1 MSSSNIRDNH
11 DRGTVADFLRTEI
24 EEGAKLSVVS
34 AYFTVHAYQQLR
46 EPLDKIGSM
55 RFLFGE
61 PAFLDNL
68 DSEHNQS
75 KSFALTDS
83 GLTLDQSLGGR
94 ANARAC
100 AAWIKHN
107 NVEIRSVKRP
117 DFLHGK
123 LYFAEL
129 YDGKVQRAITG
140 SSNFTVNGLGLKP
153 RDDKGIAGNF
163 ELNMVVDGDN
173 DKRDLLRWFDFLWDH
188 PLVGPAT
195 EQVLAYL
202 NEAYADRDPDFVYR
216 KTLLHFFGE
225 AAQRE
230 AQQDEETVQTLE
242 DTAIWRA
249 LYQFQQ
255 HGVKG
260 IINRI
265 AAHGGCVL
273 ADSVGLGK
281 TFSALAVIKYFE
293 IKATQKSRVLV
304 LCPKKLEENWRV
316 YLDGANSKY
325 NPFPDDGFSYTL
337 LAHTDLTRES
347 GINNGV
353 DLANVRWDNYDL
365 VVIDESHNLRNRKSA
380 KYEKLMQEV
389 VKGGKGTKFLL
400 LSATPVNVDLS
411 DLHNQIALFSGDD
424 EGAFRESLGIRN
436 LKTTIKDSQKAFVKW
451 SVLPPAQRTANALAL
466 ELPPAF
472 FHLLDGISI
481 ARSRKQIQTHY
492 ADSLA
497 EIGASPTRLAPDYVH
512 SEVDLK
518 GHFLSYAR
526 LDAELSNYSLCVFKP
541 STYVL
546 PQFKDRYADTT
557 GIANFSQETRERY
570 LIDMMKINFLK
581 RLESSVFSFG
591 ETMNRT
597 IKRIDTLIDKL
608 KHFET
613 LEVKTELGEFD
624 PDEADPELEAALQ
637 TGKAVKYKLEHLRR
651 ADYIEDLESDR
662 EKLLI
667 LANAAA
673 AVTPARDAKLAEL
686 KAQIVAKV
694 NAGDTDRDDNPDRK
708 ILVFTAFADTAHYL
722 YKELKDWAKTSLNM
736 EVGLVTGASGGVDS
750 TLGARNFAEVLAH
763 FSPVSKQRAP
773 LPKTVISNGGNNGQ
787 GTAGS
792 AFGLFGDGAGHGADA
807 FGLLGAVPALEEI
820 AREPQIDLLIATDCI
835 SEGQN
840 LQDCGTLINFDVHW
854 NPVRLVQRFG
864 RIDRIGSRH
873 KNIKMINFWP
883 TATLDEYINLKSR
896 VESRMALAV
905 LAGNGDDN
913 LLEGAKSEIGY
924 RDQQLLRLQN
934 EQVPDLE
941 EIGESVTFSDFTL
954 QEFRLD
960 LQEFL
965 DQNRQKL
972 LDAPIGIFA
981 VAGAGAGGDVRPGFL
996 FCLRRKTETTSAHY
1010 PYAPHYIVYVSR
1022 DGAAVHAGY
1031 MNLKS
1036 ALGVWKATSLGQ
1048 LKNTQLCQQFDL
1060 TIDDGR
1066 DMSAVVAALQTGVAD
1081 IAGVAGKMSLK
1092 QALAGAK
1099 MDAPV
1104 AASLGDFELVTWLAI
1119 V

>member
-1 MSSSNIRDNH
+1 MSFPSNIRDNH
-11 DRGTVADFLRTEI
+11 DRGAVADFLRAEI
-24 EEGAKLSVVS
+24 KEGAKLSVVS
-34 AYFTVHAYQQLR
+34 AYFTVHAYQRLH
-46 EPLDKIGSM
+46 ESLDKIGSM

-68 DSEHNQS
+68 DSEHVQS
-75 KSFALTDS
+75 KSFALSDA
-83 GLTLDQSLGGR
+83 GLTLDQALGGR

-100 AAWIKHN
+100 AEWIKGN

-123 LYFAEL
+123 LYFVERN
-129 YDGKVQRAITG
+129 DGEVQRAITG
-140 SSNFTVNGLGLKP
+140 SSNFTVNGLGLREK
-153 RDDKGIAGNF
+153 DDKGIAGNF
-163 ELNMVVDGDN
+163 ELNLVVDGDN
-173 DKRDLLRWFDFLWDH
+173 DKRDLLRWFDTLWNH
-188 PLVGPAT
+188 ELVGPAR

-202 NEAYADRDPDFVYR
+202 EEAYADRDPDFVYR
-216 KTLLHFFGE
+216 KTLLHLFGE
-225 AAQRE
+225 AAERE
-230 AQQDEETVQTLE
+230 AAQDEVTVKTLE
-242 DTAIWRA
+242 HTDIWCA

-293 IKATQKSRVLV
+293 LKATQKARVLV

-337 LAHTDLTRES
+337 LAHTDLTRA
-347 GINNGV
+347 GGTNNGV
-353 DLANVRWDNYDL
+353 DLASVRWDNYDL

-380 KYEKLMQEV
+380 KYEKLMREV
-389 VKGGKGTKFLL
+389 VRGGKGTKFLL

-424 EGAFRESLGIRN
+424 ETAFRESLGIKN
-436 LKTTIKDSQKAFVKW
+436 LKTTIKESQKAFLKW
-451 SVLPPAQRTANALAL
+451 SVLPAAKRTANALSL

-497 EIGASPTRLAPDYVH
+497 QIGAFPTRLKPEYVH

-526 LDAELSNYSLCVFKP
+526 LDAELSKYSLCVFKP

-546 PQFKDRYADTT
+546 EEFKDRYADTT
-557 GIANFSQETRERY
+557 GVANFSQEVRERY

-581 RLESSVFSFG
+581 RLESSVYSFG
-591 ETMNRT
+591 KTMNRT
-597 IKRIDTLIDKL
+597 IARIDTLIDKL
-608 KHFET
+608 EHFET
-613 LEVKTELGEFD
+613 LEVKADLSDFD
-624 PDEADPELEAALQ
+624 DDEADPELEAALQ
-637 TGKAVKYKLEHLRR
+637 TGKAVQYKLEHLRR
-651 ADYIEDLESDR
+651 ADYIRDLKKDR
-662 EKLLI
+662 EQLLI

-673 AVTPARDAKLAEL
+673 AVTPDRDAKLAAL
-686 KAQIVAKV
+686 KQLIAEKV
-694 NAGDTDRDDNPDRK
+694 NAGDTDRDGNPDRK
-708 ILVFTAFADTAHYL
+708 ILVFTAFSDTATYL
-722 YKELKDWAKTSLNM
+722 YGQLKTWAKSSLHL

-750 TLGARNFAEVLAH
+750 TLGARNFSDVLAR
-763 FSPVSKQRAP
+763 FSPVSKKRPVGNSVGNAP
-773 LPKTVISNGGNNGQ
+773 VWSAGFSPLKDGNFNENNTKNNSDENG
-787 GTAGS
+787 
-792 AFGLFGDGAGHGADA
+792 LK
-807 FGLLGAVPALEEI
+807 PALQT
-820 AREPQIDLLIATDCI
+820 QIDLLIATDCI

-840 LQDCGTLINFDVHW
+840 LQDCGTLVNFDVHW

-873 KNIKMINFWP
+873 ETIQMINFWP
-883 TATLDEYINLKSR
+883 TKTLDEYINLQSR

-905 LAGNGDDN
+905 LASNGDDN

-924 RDQQLLRLQN
+924 RDQQLLRLKD

-941 EIGESVTFSDFTL
+941 EMGESVTFSDFTL

-965 DQNRQKL
+965 DRNREQL
-972 LDAPIGIFA
+972 LQAPVGIFA
-981 VAGAGAGGDVRPGFL
+981 VVRAGTPAESVRAGFL
-996 FCLRRKTETTSAHY
+996 FCLRRLTPATSTHY
-1010 PYAPHYIVYVSR
+1010 PYAPHYIVYVSS
-1022 DGAAVHAGY
+1022 DGATVHAGY

-1036 ALGVWKATSLGQ
+1036 ALDVWKATSLGV
-1048 LKNTQLCQQFDL
+1048 LKNSELCNAFDQ

-1066 DMSAVVAALQTGVAD
+1066 DMSAVLPALKQAVAD
-1081 IAGVAGKMSLK
+1081 IAGTARKLSLK
-1092 QALAGAK
+1092 QALTGAK

-1104 AASLGDFELVTWLAI
+1104 AASPGDFELVTWLAI
-1119 V
+1119 VEERGL